1 MKIPIACTLG
11 SEDAA
16 VRLDE
21 WRAALGSTVVGVS
34 RPAPERAELRLV
46 SEPAAIATLID
57 LAEREKA
64 CCEFF
69 DFAFEVEGDGVK
81 LVVSV
86 PHEATAVLDDF
97 AFLAS
102 PSGEDRT

>member
-11 SEDAA
+11 SDDAA
-16 VRLDE
+16 ARIDE
-21 WRAALGSTVVGVS
+21 WRSALASAVVSIS

-46 SEPAAIATLID
+46 SEPSAIAALVN

-69 DFAFEVEGDGVK
+69 GFAFEVERDGVK
-81 LVVSV
+81 LVVTV
-86 PHEATAVLDDF
+86 RGEATAVLDDF
-97 AFLAS
+97 SSLA
-102 PSGEDRT
+102 PRR